1 MGSNIGFREGRKD
14 DMNIFR
20 RWQNND
26 ASEGRRLLALVV
38 GALVFPIGIPAI
50 LVLLL
55 PQVDKRIGIGSFY
68 SGYGNIAVGVIA
80 IMLGGFLAFW
90 TIMAQIKL
98 ASGTPFPMLPT
109 KRLLTAGPFSYCR
122 NPMTLGTIIAYS
134 GVAVLAGSYTALSA
148 VFLFA
153 SMLLAYLKLIEE
165 KELEMRFGQE
175 YLEYKKKTP
184 FILPIRIA
192 RVSGDH
198 KQGG

>member
-1 MGSNIGFREGRKD
+1 MGSKIGFRKGRKD

-148 VFLFA
+148 VFILA

-192 RVSGDH
+192 RVAGDH